1 MIEKFIERM
10 FEARNA
16 SHIQHWK
23 TGSYAQHK
31 ALGHYY
37 DDVISTL
44 DKFVEAYQGA
54 FGLVGDVEGETR
66 DIVRLINDDLIWLNE
81 NRAKLAK
88 GVPALENILDDLT
101 ATHMRTLYK
110 LENLK

>member
-1 MIEKFIERM
+1 MIEKLIEMM
-10 FEARNA
+10 FRARNA
-16 SHIQHWK
+16 AHIQHWK
-23 TGSYAQHK
+23 TGSYSEHK

-37 DDVISTL
+37 DDVVDGL

-54 FGLVGDVEGETR
+54 FGLIGGVEGETR
-66 DIVRLINDDLIWLNE
+66 DIIKMINDDLVWLNE
-81 NRAKLAK
+81 NRAKIAK

-101 ATHMRTLYK
+101 ALHMTTLYK